1 VWESNDLKSKKTPS
15 YNTLNKGKAR
25 EYSKITLAFCAC
37 SLTVFF
43 FLFFF
48 FFFFLRILGKFK
60 SSVGLFSRDSKIS
73 PSTKRM
79 YKKEQRISDLSLSP
93 SLSLFFLV
101 FVFLTP

>member
-43 FLFFF
+43 FLFFLF
-48 FFFFLRILGKFK
+48 FFFDDFRKIQVLRWTFQSGFK
-60 SSVGLFSRDSKIS
+60 
-73 PSTKRM
+73 
-79 YKKEQRISDLSLSP
+79 DLSLYQKN
-93 SLSLFFLV
+93 V
-101 FVFLTP
+101 